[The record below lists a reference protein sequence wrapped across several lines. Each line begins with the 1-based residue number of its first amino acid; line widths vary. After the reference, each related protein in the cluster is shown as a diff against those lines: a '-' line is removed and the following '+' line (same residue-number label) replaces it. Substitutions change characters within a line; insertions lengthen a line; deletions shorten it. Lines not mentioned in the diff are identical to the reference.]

1 MATIT
6 GLTADRMLAIE
17 AATVVG
23 GAFDSASHL
32 QLEKHD
38 GTLVDAGT
46 PPDATEAAKGIVE
59 LASSAEVIAGT
70 DALRV
75 VTPAGLAAIPGNK
88 VQNLT
93 ANSIAESAIYSAY
106 PTGVSIMSLNTG
118 SSWSLASGFG
128 TVLTINIDMDRCTQV
143 FYARAGG
150 TTGLCR
156 SWTRSYHSTDNG
168 GGWTSWQQ
176 QMIMPTINPTG
187 VTQSIPVGNYP
198 QGMCRIYF
206 TSAQS
211 TGWDFAGKAGEV
223 VTYYD
228 GVDYAKQTWTSHA
241 SGSSNKPETWI
252 RTGNIASGWSAWTV
266 VANPGEWTSYTPTWT
281 AGTTNPTLGNG
292 TLIGRYSRVGRMI
305 TFHINLTIGSTTNL
319 GSGSYAW
326 ALPVPVTSV
335 DVHFVGNAH
344 IIAGGPRYGGQCLM
358 STTGTT
364 TAAYFPITSSN
375 TNLQVVNPTNPAS
388 LASGHQV
395 RLTGTY
401 EAAS

>member
-1 MATIT
+1 
-6 GLTADRMLAIE
+6 MLAIE

-23 GAFDSASHL
+23 GSFDSASHL

-106 PTGVSIMSLNTG
+106 PTGVSIMSLTTG

-150 TTGLCR
+150 ATGLCR

-168 GGWTSWQQ
+168 GGWTTWQQ
-176 QMIMPTINPTG
+176 QMVMPTINPTG

-281 AGTTNPTLGNG
+281 ASTNPTVGNG
-292 TLIGRYSRVGRMI
+292 TLIGRYFRVGRTI
-305 TFHINLTIGSTTNL
+305 TFQINLTMGSTTTY
-319 GSGSYAW
+319 GSGNYDF
-326 ALPVPVTSV
+326 ALPVLAANVGT
-335 DVHFVGNAH
+335 HHVGNVHVLA
-344 IIAGGPRYGGQCLM
+344 GPRYFGHVLV
-358 STTGTT
+358 SPAGTT
-364 TAAYFPITSSN
+364 TSPFLANTSSQLVAMAQG
-375 TNLQVVNPTNPAS
+375 TPVT
-388 LASGHQV
+388 LASGNQI
-395 RLTGTY
+395 RITGVY

>member
-1 MATIT
+1 
-6 GLTADRMLAIE
+6 MLAIE

-38 GTLVDAGT
+38 GTLVDAGA

-70 DALRV
+70 DALRA

-93 ANSIAESAIYSAY
+93 TNSIAESADYTAY
-106 PTGVSIMSLNTG
+106 PVGVSTMTLTTG
-118 SSWSLASGFG
+118 SGWSLASGFG
-128 TVLTINIDMDRCTQV
+128 LVMTIKVDGERCFQT

-150 TTGLCR
+150 SSGICK
-156 SWTRSYHSTDNG
+156 SWMRSYHLVDNG
-168 GGWTSWQQ
+168 GGWTTWQL
-176 QMIMPTINPTG
+176 ITVVATIPAAG
-187 VTQSIPVGNYP
+187 VTQSIPLTNYP
-198 QGMCRIYF
+198 QGTCRIYF

-252 RTGNIASGWSAWTV
+252 RTGNVASGWSAWTV
-266 VANPGEWTSYTPTWT
+266 VANPGEWTTYTPTWT
-281 AGTTNPTLGNG
+281 AGGTNPSLGNG
-292 TLIGRYSRVGRMI
+292 TLIGRYTRVGRTI
-305 TFHINLTIGSTTNL
+305 TFQVNLTMGSTTTY
-319 GSGSYAW
+319 GSGGYEF
-326 ALPVPVTSV
+326 ALPVLAANVGAHYIGNVHVLAGNRYFGHVLVSPANTTTSPFLANTSSQLVAMAQGTPVTLSS
-335 DVHFVGNAH
+335 GNQ
-344 IIAGGPRYGGQCLM
+344 IRI
-358 STTGTT
+358 TG
-364 TAAYFPITSSN
+364 
-375 TNLQVVNPTNPAS
+375 V
-388 LASGHQV
+388 
-395 RLTGTY
+395 Y